1 MLNLLFDTFHSI
13 KYFYA
18 RLKVLACYFCAG
30 SSSNPNAM
38 KFLWYARFDDRKLL

>member
-18 RLKVLACYFCAG
+18 HFYTLACYFCVG
-30 SSSNPNAM
+30 SSSNPNVM
-38 KFLWYARFDDRKLL
+38 NFLGKARLDDSRLL

>member
-18 RLKVLACYFCAG
+18 HFWVLACYFCVG

-38 KFLWYARFDDRKLL
+38 KILLYARFDDRKLL